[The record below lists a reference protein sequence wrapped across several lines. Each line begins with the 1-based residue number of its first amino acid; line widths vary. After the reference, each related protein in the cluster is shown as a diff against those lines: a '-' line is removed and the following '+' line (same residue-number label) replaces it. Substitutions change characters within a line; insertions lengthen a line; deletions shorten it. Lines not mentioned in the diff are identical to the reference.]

1 MLDHGNLSYKHA
13 EDIHSVH
20 NYFIQQVPPG
30 GAVST
35 HWWINDVKD
44 EHIRTNLENIR
55 NSKDIKDF
63 ILKRYPN
70 HDIEPLTTTDEVY
83 MSVSP
88 DKISGSDR
96 ILTDC
101 HYDTPYV
108 FVPTGSAHVMRVMV
122 ALNHNDSVYT
132 QIKDKISVLS
142 KGDINMIDYFKDY
155 HCVTGKIPEG
165 NHRILLKLHY
175 LVSAKGTSN
184 ASKIIIRNMNEIWTR
199 TSRWFQRDSIKPQT
213 PLQHIKKWAVLGSH
227 QLFVH
232 WKITFP
238 LIILMIIYLK
248 FSNK

>member
-13 EDIHSVH
+13 EDINSVH

-30 GAVST
+30 GAAST

-44 EHIRTNLENIR
+44 KHIRTNLENIR

-70 HDIEPLTTTDEVY
+70 HDIESLITTDEVY

-88 DKISGSDR
+88 DKRSGSDKT
-96 ILTDC
+96 LSDC

-108 FVPTGSAHVMRVMV
+108 FIPTGPIHVMRVIV

-132 QIKDKISVLS
+132 QIKDKTSVLS
-142 KGDINMIDYFKDY
+142 TGDMNMIDYFKDY
-155 HCVTGKIPEG
+155 HCVKGKIQKG

-175 LVSAKGTSN
+175 LVSEKDTSN
-184 ASKIIIRNMNEIWTR
+184 VSKNIVKNMHEKWTH
-199 TSRWFQRDSIKPQT
+199 TSRWLMRDSIKSQT

-232 WKITFP
+232 WKITFL
-238 LIILMIIYLK
+238 LIILLIIYLK
-248 FSNK
+248 FIDK